1 MKIMRRY
8 ITQTHRYIYIDLWSE
23 KLQVN
28 AELRLVDNT
37 HRDFLRRYENF
48 MRWLDDM
55 RDVDL
60 EIDTI
65 VIAFSKFKNAQLE
78 GSESPCL

>member
-8 ITQTHRYIYIDLWSE
+8 ITQAHRYIYIDLF
-23 KLQVN
+23 N

-55 RDVDL
+55 RDVDI
-60 EIDTI
+60 EIDVI
-65 VIAFSKFKNAQLE
+65 VTAFSKFKNAQLE